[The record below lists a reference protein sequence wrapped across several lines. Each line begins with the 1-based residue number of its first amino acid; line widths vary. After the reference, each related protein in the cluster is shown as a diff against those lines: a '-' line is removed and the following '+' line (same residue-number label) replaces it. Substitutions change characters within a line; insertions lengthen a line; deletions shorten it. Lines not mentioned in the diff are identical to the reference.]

1 MLNKVATQS
10 NFSSADSIL
19 ANKGRSF
26 HWARRLLGKIHADRA
41 TRLYRLCRYIDD
53 LGDEENSVEDSRKK
67 LLDARN
73 AINLGH
79 SDNEILIDGVSL
91 LNECHIDKVIL
102 LDLIAGVDSD
112 TQLVRVEDQ
121 GALLRYCYQVA
132 GTVGLMMSKAL
143 DTHDEVAYPF
153 AIDLGIAM
161 QITNICRDIKVDALA
176 NRRYIP
182 ANLVKD
188 LEPTS
193 LIHPNDQQKDLVKD
207 AVANLLN
214 CADKYYASGENG
226 LAYLPLQ
233 ARLSILVAARVYRE
247 IGMELKNQNYEYW
260 HRRIVVSTPRKI
272 VITFQALISIL
283 FSLNF
288 WQHPK
293 KHDANLHRALFSQS
307 SPELSSLKSYAS

>member
-1 MLNKVATQS
+1 VVTQS
-10 NFSSADSIL
+10 NFSSADSVL

-26 HWARRLLGKIHADRA
+26 HWARHLLGKIYSDRA

-53 LGDEENSVEDSRKK
+53 LGDEESSVDVSKKK
-67 LLDARN
+67 LLDAKN
-73 AINLGH
+73 AINLGY
-79 SDNEILIDGVSL
+79 SDNEILIDGLGL
-91 LNECHIDKVIL
+91 LNECQIDKVIL

-143 DTHDEVAYPF
+143 DTHDEAAYPF

-161 QITNICRDIKVDALA
+161 QITNICRDITVDGLA

-182 ANLVKD
+182 ASLVKD
-188 LEPTS
+188 LEPTA
-193 LIHPNDQQKDLVKD
+193 LIYPNEQQKHLVQD
-207 AVANLLN
+207 AVANLLS
-214 CADKYYASGENG
+214 CAEKYYASGEKG

-247 IGMELKNQNYEYW
+247 IGREIKKQNYEYW
-260 HRRIVVSTPRKI
+260 HHRIVVSTPRKI
-272 VITFQALISIL
+272 VITCQALISIL
-283 FSLNF
+283 FTLNF
-288 WQHPK
+288 WRYPK
-293 KHDANLHRALFSQS
+293 KHDANLHRALFSKNF
-307 SPELSSLKSYAS
+307 PELISLKNYAR

>member
-1 MLNKVATQS
+1 MLNKVATQL
-10 NFSSADSIL
+10 NFSSADSVL
-19 ANKGRSF
+19 SNKGRSF

-53 LGDEENSVEDSRKK
+53 LGDEENSVEASRKK

-73 AINLGH
+73 AINLGY

-121 GALLRYCYQVA
+121 DALLRYCYQVA

-143 DTHDEVAYPF
+143 DTHDAVAYPF

-193 LIHPNDQQKDLVKD
+193 LTHPNDQQKDLVKD

-214 CADKYYASGENG
+214 CAEQYYASGEKG

-247 IGMELKNQNYEYW
+247 IGVELKNQNYEYW

-272 VITFQALISIL
+272 VITIQALISIL
-283 FSLNF
+283 FTLNF
-288 WQHPK
+288 WRHPK
-293 KHDANLHRALFSQS
+293 KHDAHLHRALFSQS
-307 SPELSSLKSYAS
+307 PPELCSLKSYAS

>member
-1 MLNKVATQS
+1 VSNKVAAQS
-10 NFSSADSIL
+10 NFSSADSVL

-26 HWARRLLGKIHADRA
+26 HWARRLLGKIHAERA

-53 LGDEENSVEDSRKK
+53 LGDEEISVEAASKN
-67 LLDARN
+67 LLEARN
-73 AINLGH
+73 AIHLDH
-79 SDNEILIDGVSL
+79 SDHEILKDGISL
-91 LNECHIDKVIL
+91 LHECQIDQAIL
-102 LDLIAGVDSD
+102 LDLIAGVESD

-121 GALLRYCYQVA
+121 DALLRYSYQVA

-143 DTHDEVAYPF
+143 DTNDEAAYPF

-182 ANLVKD
+182 ANLVHD
-188 LEPTS
+188 LEPIA
-193 LIHPNDQQKDLVKD
+193 LIHPNEQQKDLVQD

-214 CADKYYASGENG
+214 CAEKYYASGEKG
-226 LAYLPLQ
+226 LSYLPLQ

-247 IGMELKNQNYEYW
+247 IGRELKNQNYEYW

-272 VITFQALISIL
+272 VITFQALLSTL
-283 FSLNF
+283 FTLNF
-288 WQHPK
+288 WRHPK
-293 KHDANLHRALFSQS
+293 KHDANLHRALSGQS
-307 SPELSSLKSYAS
+307 SPELSSLKSYAN